1 MFERRGPTIEFLT
14 IRRTDRFGVPCR
26 KRRRGLQCVC
36 ICAWCIRGKSRVHTH
51 GQKDSPVGDEA
62 DSHAHE
68 RFGRLW
74 DNARILPRTTSN
86 VKSIRART
94 AHYSLSL
101 YNMRN
106 ELCAMP
112 SRQTFHLQCFSF
124 IAYFYYIL
132 LLCVSTASPIAILM
146 ALLHR

>member
-1 MFERRGPTIEFLT
+1 MKFLT

-26 KRRRGLQCVC
+26 KRRRGPAVCVHL
-36 ICAWCIRGKSRVHTH
+36 RVVYTRKVACTH

-62 DSHAHE
+62 DSHA
-68 RFGRLW
+68 RTNDLAVYGITRV
-74 DNARILPRTTSN
+74 LPSHTSN
-86 VKSIRART
+86 VKSNGART
-94 AHYSLSL
+94 AHCSLSL

>member
-1 MFERRGPTIEFLT
+1 MKFLT

-36 ICAWCIRGKSRVHTH
+36 AFARGVYEESRVYTRPKRFP
-51 GQKDSPVGDEA
+51 GAGDEA
-62 DSHAHE
+62 DSHA
-68 RFGRLW
+68 RTNDLAVYGITRV
-74 DNARILPRTTSN
+74 LPSHTSN
-86 VKSIRART
+86 VKSNGART
-94 AHYSLSL
+94 AHCSLSL